1 MTTTSPA
8 DHRQHPVP
16 VRPRVVLATE
26 NQGKVRELRDLI
38 GDIADV
44 IDLKP
49 LDLVLPPET
58 GATFED
64 NAIAKARFAAEAT
77 GMIAIADDSGLEV
90 DALNGVP
97 GVRTARYAGEDATDA
112 ENRSKLLSAMR
123 DVPDAERG
131 ARFVSVIAIVQP
143 DGTTVTTE
151 GSCTGSI
158 AHTERGTGGFGYDS
172 LFLLESGRTMAEIS
186 AEEKNAISHRGAAM
200 RAAST
205 PLRALLVGKSS
216 SSC

>member
-16 VRPRVVLATE
+16 ARPRVVLATE

-58 GATFED
+58 GATFEE
-64 NAIAKARFAAEAT
+64 NAIAKARFAAKAT
-77 GMIAIADDSGLEV
+77 GMIAVADDSGLEV
-90 DALNGVP
+90 DALGGLP
-97 GVRTARYAGEDATDA
+97 GVRSARYAGENATDA

-123 DVPDAERG
+123 EIPDGQRG
-131 ARFVSVIAIVQP
+131 ARFVSVIAIVEP
-143 DGTTVTTE
+143 DGTTITTE
-151 GSCTGSI
+151 GTCAGSI

-186 AEEKNAISHRGAAM
+186 AAEKNAISHRGAAM
-200 RAAST
+200 RAASG
-205 PLRALLVGKSS
+205 PLRALLVEKGS

>member
-8 DHRQHPVP
+8 DHRQRPVP
-16 VRPRVVLATE
+16 ARPRVVLATE

-58 GATFED
+58 GTTFED

-90 DALNGVP
+90 DALGGLP

-123 DVPDAERG
+123 DIPDAERR

-143 DGTTVTTE
+143 DGTAVTTE
-151 GSCTGSI
+151 GTCAGSI
-158 AHTERGTGGFGYDS
+158 AHEERGTGGFGYDS

-186 AEEKNAISHRGAAM
+186 AAEKNAISHRGAAM
-200 RAAST
+200 RAASGR
-205 PLRALLVGKSS
+205 LRALLVEKAS

>member
-1 MTTTSPA
+1 MTTTSAA
-8 DHRQHPVP
+8 DHRQQPVP
-16 VRPRVVLATE
+16 ARPRVVLATE

-38 GDIADV
+38 GDVADV

-58 GATFED
+58 GATFEE

-77 GMIAIADDSGLEV
+77 GMIAVADDSGLEV
-90 DALNGVP
+90 DALGGLP
-97 GVRTARYAGEDATDA
+97 GVRTARYAGENATDA

-123 DVPDAERG
+123 EIPDGQRG
-131 ARFVSVIAIVQP
+131 ARFVSVIAIVTP

-151 GSCTGSI
+151 GTCAGSI

-186 AEEKNAISHRGAAM
+186 AAEKNAISHRGAAM
-200 RAAST
+200 RAASG
-205 PLRALLVGKSS
+205 PLRALLIEKGS